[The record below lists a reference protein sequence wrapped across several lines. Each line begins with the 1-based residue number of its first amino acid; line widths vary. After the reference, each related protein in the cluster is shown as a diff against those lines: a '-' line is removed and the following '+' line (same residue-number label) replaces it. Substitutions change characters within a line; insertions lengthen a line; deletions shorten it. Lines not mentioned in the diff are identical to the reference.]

1 MKGESH
7 GFHENR
13 GGKNSHYQQSTKG
26 GGRGYKTLTASE
38 GDH

>member
-26 GGRGYKTLTASE
+26 GGGAVR
-38 GDH
+38 H